1 MTAPPMHR
9 FEEGVVLGAA
19 RARTGLAE
27 FGDPAFREPLR
38 RLLDSLERE
47 SNLHAIGRA
56 TWWERIVGILV
67 NRLRSEDWIARHPEI
82 LSTPVARPLVIVGL
96 PRTGTTMLHRTI
108 AADPRMFALRWYE
121 SRNPAPFPQSEGAPR
136 DPRIDDAERE
146 VAAMLEAVPDLLAA
160 HPMDPFA
167 PDEEIMLVEH
177 AFTSW
182 NPEAFCHVPS
192 YAAWLEAED
201 ATPGY
206 RHLDRMLRFLQWQK
220 ARRGEAGRRWV
231 LKAPYH
237 LAFLDSLFAVFP
249 DARVVLTHRDPVET
263 VPSLASFVHTL
274 HRLNSDAVD
283 PLAIGAHWQRKLA
296 RATRRALATRAGR
309 DERFLDLDYQELV
322 AEPLACVQRIY
333 DFAGM
338 ELTADALA
346 AMKEWAVENARDR
359 RPVHRYTL
367 AEFGMTEEALAR
379 DFAEYRAKHLAG

>member
-1 MTAPPMHR
+1 MTELHR
-9 FEEGVVLGAA
+9 FEEDAVLGAA
-19 RARTGLAE
+19 RERTGGLDA

-38 RLLDSLERE
+38 RLLASLERE

-56 TWWERIVGILV
+56 TWWERVVGILV

-82 LSTPVARPLVIVGL
+82 LAARVERPLVIVGL

-108 AADPRMFALRWYE
+108 AADPRMLALRWYE

-146 VAAMLEAVPDLLAA
+146 VAMMLETVPELLAA
-160 HPMDPFA
+160 HPMDAFA

-182 NPEAFCHVPS
+182 NPEAFCRVPAYS
-192 YAAWLEAED
+192 DWLD
-201 ATPGY
+201 AQDVTPGY

-220 ARRGEAGRRWV
+220 RRRGETGARWV

-237 LAFLDSLFAVFP
+237 LAFLDTLLSVFP
-249 DARVVLTHRDPVET
+249 DAHVVLTHRDPVET
-263 VPSLASFVHTL
+263 VPSLASFVLTL
-274 HRLNSDAVD
+274 HRLNSDTVD

-296 RATRRALATRAGR
+296 WATRRSLAARAGR
-309 DERFLDLDYQELV
+309 EDRFLDLDYEELV
-322 AEPLACVQRIY
+322 AEPLACVERIY
-333 DFAGM
+333 DFAG
-338 ELTADALA
+338 LTLTPDALA

-367 AEFGMTEEALAR
+367 AEFGMTEEALQR
-379 DFAEYRAKHLAG
+379 DFAEYREKHLS